1 MVDIIEEDE
10 RTGSNK
16 RMVNRRSNVIYP
28 EVIMGHFQ
36 LLATIIACMPSLS
49 GGLTYGFSAILI
61 PQLQDPESDIQITL
75 EQGSWIGES
84 LPSFLRENDKV
95 RTHKLRQAL

>member
-1 MVDIIEEDE
+1 MA
-10 RTGSNK
+10 
-16 RMVNRRSNVIYP
+16 
-28 EVIMGHFQ
+28 HFQ
-36 LLATIIACMPSLS
+36 LLAAIIACMPSLS

-84 LPSFLRENDKV
+84 LPSFHREIIKYGRINCDKPCNRADNTDNSV
-95 RTHKLRQAL
+95 AQYNTATI